1 MKGNIGRIVALVAA
15 GSLLAVGT
23 AGMASASPVGGKGSS
38 ATEAVGAQVLQMRDD
53 LTKVAYAGKVGMTR
67 ADLDKLS
74 PVLADLAAGK
84 RYTIQSE
91 TQQLSSAAQMRA
103 DESNRLLGDP
113 TATARQLPPLP
124 IPVPTLPDLP
134 GPLKIVSD
142 LVKAL
147 LAAVTGILGGL
158 LGAVPPLPVP
168 LPPVPPVPGV
178 PPVPAPPVP
187 GVPPVP
193 APAA

>member
-1 MKGNIGRIVALVAA
+1 MKGNIGRIIALVAA

-91 TQQLSSAAQMRA
+91 TQQLSSAAQLRA

-168 LPPVPPVPGV
+168 LPPVPGV
-178 PPVPAPPVP
+178 PPL
-187 GVPPVP
+187 PVP
-193 APAA
+193 APAV